1 MTTIGFAQDA
11 LSHWHQA
18 MAIATGGKLFTTH
31 GCSWAWQP
39 ARGRLVLLFPAHAQ
53 EAGLRP
59 GLAEGTRLGARRVE
73 AWVNSGAPSGPLE
86 AAGFSDA
93 AQISWH
99 AGELVGPEEPWNG
112 RVRLGTEIPEAR
124 GADAKELQVANLWR
138 DPAAA
143 GLSAGHPAL
152 RRIEQ
157 ATARTLEGDLVGRAF
172 AQQALGGQLAIHG
185 LAVASEQ
192 RRKGVGS
199 ALLNGLAR
207 GMVNPLGLEEDTPI
221 ELIAA
226 ASPSSAPFFEA
237 NGMRLLGRGRHLVLR
252 Q

>member
-1 MTTIGFAQDA
+1 VTTISFAQEA

-18 MAIATGGKLFTTH
+18 VAIATGGKLFTTH

-39 ARGRLVLLFPAHAQ
+39 ARARLVLLFPAHAQ

-59 GLAEGTRLGARRVE
+59 GLAEGSRLGARRVD

-99 AGELVGPEEPWNG
+99 AGELVGPEEPWDG
-112 RVRLGTEIPEAR
+112 RVRLGTDIPEAV
-124 GADAKELQVANLWR
+124 GPDAKELQVANLWR
-138 DPAAA
+138 DPATA

-152 RRIEQ
+152 RRVEQ

-172 AQQALGGQLAIHG
+172 AQQAFGGQLAIHG
-185 LAVASEQ
+185 LAVSPAH
-192 RRKGVGS
+192 RRLGIGS

-207 GMVNPLGLEEDTPI
+207 GMVNPLGLDEESSI

-226 ASPSSAPFFEA
+226 ASPRSAPFFEA

-252 Q
+252 

>member
-1 MTTIGFAQDA
+1 VTTISFAQEA

-18 MAIATGGKLFTTH
+18 VAIATGGKLFTTH

-39 ARGRLVLLFPAHAQ
+39 ARARLVLLFPAHAQ

-59 GLAEGTRLGARRVE
+59 GMAEGTRLGARRVD

-99 AGELVGPEEPWNG
+99 AGELVGPVEPWDG
-112 RVRLGTEIPEAR
+112 RVRLGTDIPEAV
-124 GADAKELQVANLWR
+124 GPDAKELQVANLWR
-138 DPAAA
+138 DPATA

-152 RRIEQ
+152 RRVEQ

-172 AQQALGGQLAIHG
+172 AQQAFGGQLAIHG
-185 LAVASEQ
+185 LAVSPAH
-192 RRKGVGS
+192 RRLGIGS

-207 GMVNPLGLEEDTPI
+207 GMVNPLGLDEDSSI

-226 ASPSSAPFFEA
+226 ASPRSAPFFEA

-252 Q
+252 

>member
-1 MTTIGFAQDA
+1 MTTISFAQET
-11 LSHWHQA
+11 LTQWHEA

-39 ARGRLVLLFPAHAQ
+39 SRRRLVLLFPRHAQ
-53 EAGLRP
+53 EAGIRP

-73 AWVNSGAPSGPLE
+73 AWVNSGAPAGGLQS
-86 AAGFSDA
+86 AGFTDS

-99 AGELVGPEEPWNG
+99 AGELVSPAELWPG
-112 RVRLGTEIPEAR
+112 RVRLGTDVPEAS
-124 GADAKELQVANLWR
+124 GADARELNVANLWR

-157 ATARTLEGDLVGRAF
+157 ATARTLDGDLVGRAF

-185 LAVASEQ
+185 LAVGASH
-192 RRKGVGS
+192 RRQGVGS
-199 ALLNGLAR
+199 ALLHGLAR
-207 GMVNPLGLEEDTPI
+207 GMVNPLGLDEESSI

-226 ASPSSAPFFEA
+226 ASPRSAPFFEA

-252 Q
+252 

>member
-1 MTTIGFAQDA
+1 MTTISFAQEA

-18 MAIATGGKLFTTH
+18 VAIATGGKLFTTH

-39 ARGRLVLLFPAHAQ
+39 ARARLVLLFPAHAQ

-59 GLAEGTRLGARRVE
+59 GLAEGSRLGARRVD

-99 AGELVGPEEPWNG
+99 AGELAGRQEPWDG
-112 RVRLGTEIPEAR
+112 RVRLGSDIPEAV
-124 GADAKELQVANLWR
+124 GPDAKELQVANLWR
-138 DPAAA
+138 DPVTA

-152 RRIEQ
+152 RRVEQ
-157 ATARTLEGDLVGRAF
+157 ATARTLEGTLVGRAF
-172 AQQALGGQLAIHG
+172 AQQAFGGQLAIHG
-185 LAVASEQ
+185 LAVSPAH
-192 RRKGVGS
+192 RRLGIGS

-207 GMVNPLGLEEDTPI
+207 GMVNPLGLEEESAI

-226 ASPSSAPFFEA
+226 ASPRSAPFFEA

-252 Q
+252 

>member
-1 MTTIGFAQDA
+1 VTTISFAQDA

-18 MAIATGGKLFTTH
+18 LAIATGGKVFTTH

-39 ARGRLVLLFPAHAQ
+39 ARARLVLLFPAHAQ

-59 GLAEGTRLGARRVE
+59 GLAEGTRLGARRVD

-86 AAGFSDA
+86 AAGFTDA

-99 AGELVGPEEPWNG
+99 AGELVSPAEPWDG
-112 RVRLGTEIPEAR
+112 RVRLGSDIPEAT
-124 GADAKELQVANLWR
+124 GADAAELKVANLWR
-138 DPAAA
+138 DPASA

-152 RRIEQ
+152 RRVEQ

-185 LAVASEQ
+185 LAVSPEYQ
-192 RRKGVGS
+192 RSGVGS
-199 ALLNGLAR
+199 ALLYGLAR
-207 GMVNPLGLEEDTPI
+207 GMVNPLGLEQPGQV

-226 ASPSSAPFFEA
+226 ASPRSAKFFEA
-237 NGMRLLGRGRHLVLR
+237 NGMRLLGRGRHMLLR
-252 Q
+252 

>member
-1 MTTIGFAQDA
+1 MTTISFAQEA
-11 LSHWHQA
+11 LTHWHQA
-18 MAIATGGKLFTTH
+18 VAMSTGGKLFTTH

-39 ARGRLVLLFPAHAQ
+39 ARARLVLLFPAHAQ

-86 AAGFSDA
+86 SAGFSDTS
-93 AQISWH
+93 QISWH
-99 AGELVGPEEPWNG
+99 AGELRPRAEAWEG
-112 RVRLGTEIPEAR
+112 RVRLGTEIPEAK
-124 GADAKELQVANLWR
+124 GADSRELQVANLWR
-138 DPAAA
+138 DPVAA

-157 ATARTLEGDLVGRAF
+157 ATARTMEGDLVGRAF
-172 AQQALGGQLAIHG
+172 AQQAFGGQLAIHG
-185 LAVASEQ
+185 LAVSPSL
-192 RRKGVGS
+192 RRHGVGS

-207 GMVNPLGLEEDTPI
+207 GMVNPLGLDEDTEI

-226 ASPSSAPFFEA
+226 ATPGSAPFFEA
-237 NGMRLLGRGRHLVLR
+237 NGMRLLGRGRHLLLR
-252 Q
+252 